1 MSQPES
7 LFTKEFI
14 ALNVVFLFSF
24 CNLAVFFHFH
34 QYLHTLPIAP
44 QWFGLL
50 IALFSLLSL
59 ILRPIISPFLHP
71 GNARKWMFIS
81 CIVVIAFLLAYS
93 FARSFFTMALVRILH
108 GVGFVGQTTAMMA
121 LVVRFIPPKRSGQA
135 FGLLSVSTLL
145 PYAVVPPILDPLT
158 LWLGGFNHVLNL
170 TALLMLLVFPLLLV
184 VRVPSTGSSGET
196 DLQKPIRAGE
206 LAENLKNRRV
216 LLLLIITL
224 VFFTGFTPVFFFLK
238 RFASDIGIQNAG
250 LFFTLAFVTMII
262 IRVTAGPLFDRL
274 SKIHVLGWS
283 IALVAFGYMILAQT
297 SGHFLFYGLGVFLGL
312 GWGVAMPLFDALM
325 FDISLNRFQGLNI
338 NLAIEMVDGGFF
350 LGPLMGGMVLS
361 LSGYAGLFYV
371 CGVVTLASLV
381 LLFFMGG
388 KAQS

>member
-1 MSQPES
+1 MSQPER

-44 QWFGLL
+44 RWFGLL
-50 IALFSLLSL
+50 IALFSFLSL
-59 ILRPIISPFLHP
+59 ILRPIISPFLHS
-71 GNARKWMFIS
+71 GNARKWMVFS
-81 CIVVIAFLLAYS
+81 CIVVIVFLLAYS
-93 FARSFFTMALVRILH
+93 FARSFFTMAVVRILH

-121 LVVRFIPPKRSGQA
+121 LVVRFIPTQKSGQA

-145 PYAVVPPILDPLT
+145 PYAVVPPILEPLSM
-158 LWLGGFNHVLNL
+158 WLGGFNHVLNL
-170 TALLMLLVFPLLLV
+170 TALLMLLVFPLLLL
-184 VRVPSTGSSGET
+184 VRVPPTGPNGDKS
-196 DLQKPIRAGE
+196 LQKRIRAAE
-206 LAENLKNRRV
+206 LSENLRNRSV
-216 LLLLIITL
+216 LLLLIINL

-250 LFFTLAFVTMII
+250 LFFSLAFLTMII

-274 SKIHVLGWS
+274 SKSQVLGWS
-283 IALVAFGYMILAQT
+283 MTLVAIGYIILAHT
-297 SGHFLFYGLGVFLGL
+297 SGHLLFYGLGVFLGL

-325 FDISLNRFQGLNI
+325 FDISPNRFQGLNI

-350 LGPLMGGMVLS
+350 LGPLMGGIVLS
-361 LSGYAGLFYV
+361 LSGYKGLFYV
-371 CGVVTLASLV
+371 CGAVTLASLV

-388 KAQS
+388 KTQS